1 MKTWIIALALLVIG
15 VGTSLYAEN
24 VPIGI
29 LFQPHTLLFI
39 WGITIAAAV
48 ISSGAPRTMAALTM
62 VKVIRQPV
70 DKEKLRGQ
78 WKRISEHANKNGII
92 ELDSLVG
99 TVDRPI
105 SKKALLILS
114 DNKGSVIELEN
125 RLMSVVDAQY
135 AYYNDMSKMWS
146 DMAERLPIAGILG
159 TLLALVSVFSG
170 ESIDAIVKG
179 MVTVF
184 VATLY
189 GLFSMLLVFGP
200 ISARIRDFADRERQL
215 DLAVVKS
222 AVLIYQRKKGSHIDH
237 VFEGVLV

>member
-1 MKTWIIALALLVIG
+1 MKTWIIAITLLLVGI
-15 VGTSLYAEN
+15 GTSLYAEN

-39 WGITIAAAV
+39 WGISVAAAF
-48 ISSGAPRTMAALTM
+48 ISAGAPKTMAAFHM
-62 VKVIRQPV
+62 IKVIRTPV

-78 WKRISEHANKNGII
+78 WKRISEHANKNTMVK
-92 ELDSLVG
+92 LDEIVN

-105 SKKALLILS
+105 SKEALLILS
-114 DNKGSVIELEN
+114 DNPHNVQELED
-125 RLMSVVDAQY
+125 RLMQVVDRQY
-135 AYYNDMSKMWS
+135 NYYNDMSKMWS

-170 ESIDAIVKG
+170 ESVDAIIKG

-189 GLFSMLLVFGP
+189 GLLSMLLVFGP
-200 ISARIRDFADRERQL
+200 ISARIRDYAERERRL
-215 DLAVVKS
+215 DIAVVK
-222 AVLIYQRKKGSHIDH
+222 AATLIYQRKKGRYIDE
-237 VFEGVLV
+237 VFEGVLP